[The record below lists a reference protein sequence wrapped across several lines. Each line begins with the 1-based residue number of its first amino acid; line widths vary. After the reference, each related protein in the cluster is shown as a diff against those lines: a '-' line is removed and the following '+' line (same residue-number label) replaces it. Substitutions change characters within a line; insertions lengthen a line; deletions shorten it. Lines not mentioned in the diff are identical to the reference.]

1 MATIRPFRAVRPTR
15 DKVNLVASRSYL
27 SYSDETLKEKLDNNP
42 FTFLHIINP
51 DYKHKT
57 KKNGTEKF
65 NLVKQKFTDFNS
77 EGTLL
82 QDEKKSIYVYSQKK
96 KNKTFTGIIAAAS
109 VDDYLNG
116 NIKIHEKTIT
126 KREKIFK
133 DYLQITG
140 FNADPVLLSY
150 SDNENINLIVS
161 NKMLERS
168 EYEFTTTNKVC
179 HKLWKID
186 DKQIINKI
194 VSEFKNIEDIYIADG
209 HHRSA
214 SSALLCK
221 NLRKENPNYNPE
233 DNFNFFMSFLIPESQ
248 LNIIN
253 FNRLVKHTNGF
264 TEQELISKIEKSYS
278 VKNKGE
284 NIYSPILKDEISMYL
299 EGKWYSL
306 IAYSKKYNSTS
317 QSLDPSILSEN
328 ILSPILG
335 ITDEKTDKNI
345 TFLDGTIPLLEIKS
359 KVDSGEYKVAFIL
372 KPIDI
377 DSLKKVADNNE
388 IMPPKS
394 TYVEPKL
401 RSGLTI
407 YKLY

>member
-27 SYSDETLKEKLDNNP
+27 SYSDKTLKEKLDNNP

-51 DYKHKT
+51 DYNDKT

-65 NLVKQKFTDFNS
+65 NLVKQKFTNFNS
-77 EGTLL
+77 EGTLF
-82 QDEKKSIYVYSQKK
+82 QDEKKSVYIYSQKK
-96 KNKTFTGIIAAAS
+96 KNKTFTGIITAAA

-116 NIKIHEKTIT
+116 NIKVHEKTIT

-168 EYEFTTTNKVC
+168 EYEFTTTNKVS

-186 DKQIINKI
+186 DEKIINKI
-194 VSEFKNIEDIYIADG
+194 VSEFKNIDNIYIADG

-214 SSALLCK
+214 SSSLLCK
-221 NLRKENPNYNPE
+221 NLRKEDPNYNPN
-233 DNFNFFMSFLIPESQ
+233 DNFNFFMSFLISESQ

-253 FNRLVKHTNGF
+253 FNRLIKHTNGF
-264 TEQELISKIEKSYS
+264 TEQELISKIKKSYS
-278 VKNKGE
+278 IKNKGE

-306 IAYSKKYNSTS
+306 ITHSKKYNSTVE
-317 QSLDPSILSEN
+317 SLDPSILSEN

-359 KVDSGEYKVAFIL
+359 KVDSGEYKIAFIL

>member
-1 MATIRPFRAVRPTR
+1 MAIIRPFRAVRPTR
-15 DKVNLVASRSYL
+15 DKANLVASRSYL

-51 DYKHKT
+51 DYNN
-57 KKNGTEKF
+57 KKKYGTEKF
-65 NLVKQKFTDFNS
+65 KLVKQKFADFNS
-77 EGTLL
+77 DGTLF
-82 QDEKKSIYVYSQKK
+82 QDEKQSVYIYSQEKD
-96 KNKTFTGIIAAAS
+96 NNIFTGIITATS

-116 NIKIHEKTIT
+116 NIKIHEQTIT
-126 KREKIFK
+126 KREEVFK

-140 FNADPVLLSY
+140 FNSEPVMLTY
-150 SDNENINLIVS
+150 SDNENINSIVS

-186 DKQIINKI
+186 DEKIINKI
-194 VSEFKNIEDIYIADG
+194 VSEFKNIKDIYIADG

-214 SSALLCK
+214 SSSLLCE

-253 FNRLVKHTNGF
+253 FNRLIKHTNGF
-264 TEQELISKIEKSYS
+264 TEQEIISEIEKSYS
-278 VKNKGE
+278 IKNKGE
-284 NIYSPILKDEISMYL
+284 NIYSPNLKDEISMYL

-306 IAYSKKYNSTS
+306 ISHSKKYNSTFE
-317 QSLDPSILSEN
+317 SLDPSILSEN

-345 TFLDGTIPLLEIKS
+345 TFLDGTIPLSEIKT

-372 KPIDI
+372 KPINI
-377 DSLKKVADNNE
+377 DSLKKVADNKE

>member
-116 NIKIHEKTIT
+116 NIKVHEKTIT

-150 SDNENINLIVS
+150 SDNKHINSIVS
-161 NKMLERS
+161 DKMSERS

-179 HKLWKID
+179 HKLWKIYD
-186 DKQIINKI
+186 EKIINKI
-194 VSEFKNIEDIYIADG
+194 VSEFKNIKDIYIADG

-214 SSALLCK
+214 SSSLLCE

-264 TEQELISKIEKSYS
+264 TEQEIISKIEKSYS

-306 IAYSKKYNSTS
+306 IAYSKKYNSTF

>member
-1 MATIRPFRAVRPTR
+1 
-15 DKVNLVASRSYL
+15 
-27 SYSDETLKEKLDNNP
+27 
-42 FTFLHIINP
+42 
-51 DYKHKT
+51 
-57 KKNGTEKF
+57 
-65 NLVKQKFTDFNS
+65 
-77 EGTLL
+77 
-82 QDEKKSIYVYSQKK
+82 
-96 KNKTFTGIIAAAS
+96 
-109 VDDYLNG
+109 
-116 NIKIHEKTIT
+116 
-126 KREKIFK
+126 
-133 DYLQITG
+133 
-140 FNADPVLLSY
+140 
-150 SDNENINLIVS
+150 
-161 NKMLERS
+161 
-168 EYEFTTTNKVC
+168 
-179 HKLWKID
+179 
-186 DKQIINKI
+186 
-194 VSEFKNIEDIYIADG
+194 
-209 HHRSA
+209 
-214 SSALLCK
+214 
-221 NLRKENPNYNPE
+221 
-233 DNFNFFMSFLIPESQ
+233 MSFLIPESQ

-278 VKNKGE
+278 VKNKGG

-306 IAYSKKYNSTS
+306 IAYSKKYNSTF

>member
-15 DKVNLVASRSYL
+15 DKANLVASRSYL

-51 DYKHKT
+51 DYKDKT
-57 KKNGTEKF
+57 KKYGTEKF
-65 NLVKQKFTDFNS
+65 NLVKQKFTDFKS
-77 EGTLL
+77 EGTLF
-82 QDEKKSIYVYSQKK
+82 QDEKKSIYIYSQKK
-96 KNKTFTGIIAAAS
+96 KKKTFTGIITAAA

-116 NIKIHEKTIT
+116 KIKVHEQTIT

-168 EYEFTTTNKVC
+168 EYEFTTTNKVS

-186 DKQIINKI
+186 DEQIINKI
-194 VSEFKNIEDIYIADG
+194 VSEFKTIKDIYIADG

-214 SSALLCK
+214 SSSLLCK

-233 DNFNFFMSFLIPESQ
+233 DNFNFFMSFMIPESQ

-253 FNRLVKHTNGF
+253 FNRLINHINGF
-264 TEQELISKIEKSYS
+264 TEQELISEIEKSYS

-306 IAYSKKYNSTS
+306 IAHSKKYNSTFE
-317 QSLDPSILSEN
+317 SLDPSILSEN

-359 KVDSGEYKVAFIL
+359 KVDSGEYKIAFIL

>member
-116 NIKIHEKTIT
+116 NIKVHEQTIT

-140 FNADPVLLSY
+140 FNADPVMLTY
-150 SDNENINLIVS
+150 SDNKNINSIVS
-161 NKMLERS
+161 DKMSERS

-179 HKLWKID
+179 HRLWKID
-186 DKQIINKI
+186 DEKIINKI
-194 VSEFKNIEDIYIADG
+194 VSEFKNIKDIYIADG

-214 SSALLCK
+214 SSSLLCK

-264 TEQELISKIEKSYS
+264 TEQDLISKIEKSYS

-306 IAYSKKYNSTS
+306 IAYSKKYNSTF

-345 TFLDGTIPLLEIKS
+345 TFLDGTIPLSEIKS

-377 DSLKKVADNNE
+377 DSLKKVANNNE

>member
-27 SYSDETLKEKLDNNP
+27 SYSDETLKEKLENNP

-57 KKNGTEKF
+57 KKYGIEKF
-65 NLVKQKFTDFNS
+65 NLVKQKFTNFNS
-77 EGTLL
+77 EGTLF
-82 QDEKKSIYVYSQKK
+82 QHQKKSIYIYSLKK
-96 KNKTFTGIIAAAS
+96 KNKTFTGIITAAA

-116 NIKIHEKTIT
+116 NIKVHEQTIT

-150 SDNENINLIVS
+150 SDNEKINLIVS
-161 NKMLERS
+161 NKMLDRS
-168 EYEFTTTNKVC
+168 EYEFTTTNKVS

-194 VSEFKNIEDIYIADG
+194 VSEFKNIKDIYIADG

-214 SSALLCK
+214 SSSLLCK

-253 FNRLVKHTNGF
+253 FNRLIKHTNGF
-264 TEQELISKIEKSYS
+264 TEQDLISEIEKSYS
-278 VKNKGE
+278 VKNKGD
-284 NIYSPILKDEISMYL
+284 NIYSPYLKDEIAMYL

-306 IAYSKKYNSTS
+306 IAHSKKYNSTF
-317 QSLDPSILSEN
+317 QSLDPSILSDN

-377 DSLKKVADNNE
+377 DSLKEVADNNE

-394 TYVEPKL
+394 TYIEPKL